1 MPAVWS
7 TRRSSRGID
16 ASAAAARSTRI
27 AIHCMLTTPFLTD
40 LDSRAA
46 VKGSRD
52 ALGLLAQWTR
62 LGRHVVGN
70 LTMASSSLRD
80 FTVTLLG
87 HYFAEQLSDDLGAGS
102 ELDTFLKWEQ
112 LAGYA
117 RLHVNRDGNF
127 RGVDRVRRLLNES
140 SRVTISADRAHQIL
154 GNQKTYGLWALYT
167 WPSRSSGLLDG
178 EPARVTPP
186 ARDLIE
192 RHYLPQLAQHGGGKD
207 AQRILGLLKRPQ
219 ATIDLDGRERDIGKS
234 IARALSGKL
243 SSSERSFYLRNLV
256 DGGYDDSTEGRQRQL
271 ADLIEESLG
280 EDGFAWSPPRL
291 AHFIKRA
298 QKQGADWAPLA
309 SRLERIR
316 CAETVFAPCALLFSY
331 LLAME
336 GKTLKHVA
344 ERLKDEWGKGVTSVD
359 RPGFEALRAELA
371 TDAPEVANR
380 WIEIAAALK
389 GGDYERLVTLLAQ
402 HNQAVM
408 RDRGGVA
415 WLEIANRKLVVRFRD
430 EQGRLPAKAELPTL
444 WRFPYFLGALRQI
457 SAACGGTQR
466 PLRA

>member
-1 MPAVWS
+1 V
-7 TRRSSRGID
+7 
-16 ASAAAARSTRI
+16 
-27 AIHCMLTTPFLTD
+27 LTTPFLTD

-52 ALGLLAQWTR
+52 ALGLQAHWTR

-87 HYFAEQLSDDLGAGS
+87 HYFAERLSEELGAGS

-117 RLHVNRDGNF
+117 RLHVNGDGTF
-127 RGVDRVRRLLNES
+127 RGVDRVRRQLGES

-154 GNQKTYGLWALYT
+154 GNQKIYGLWALYT
-167 WPSRSSGLLDG
+167 WPSRSSGVLDG

-186 ARDLIE
+186 ACDLIE
-192 RHYLPQLAQHGGGKD
+192 RHYLPLLAQHGGGKN
-207 AQRILGLLKRPQ
+207 AQRILDLLKRPQ
-219 ATIDLDGRERDIGKS
+219 STIDLDGRERDIGKA

-243 SSSERSFYLRNLV
+243 TSVERSFYLRHLV
-256 DGGYDDSTEGRQRQL
+256 DGGEHDSTAGRQRQL

-298 QKQGADWAPLA
+298 GKQGADWAPLA
-309 SRLERIR
+309 ARLERIR
-316 CAETVFAPCALLFSY
+316 CAETVFAPCTLLFAY

-336 GKTLKHVA
+336 GKTLTKVA
-344 ERLKDEWGKGVTSVD
+344 ERLKDEWGKGVSSVD
-359 RPGFEALRAELA
+359 LMGFDALRAELA
-371 TDAPEVANR
+371 SDGVEGANR
-380 WIEIAAALK
+380 WVDIAAALH
-389 GGDYERLVTLLAQ
+389 GGHYDQLVTLLAQ
-402 HNQAVM
+402 QNQAVM
-408 RDRGGVA
+408 LSRGGVA
-415 WLEIANRKLVVRFRD
+415 WLEVANGKLVVRFRE

-444 WRFPYFLGALRQI
+444 WRFPYFLDALRQM